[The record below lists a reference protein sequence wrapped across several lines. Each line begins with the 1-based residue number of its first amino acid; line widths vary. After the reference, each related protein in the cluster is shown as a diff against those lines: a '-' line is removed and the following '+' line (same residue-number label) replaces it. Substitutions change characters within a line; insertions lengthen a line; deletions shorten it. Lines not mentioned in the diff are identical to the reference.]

1 MAADPDTR
9 ARTHLANERTF
20 LAWFR
25 TGITLVA
32 LGLAGAQL
40 LGGESDQERSVV
52 VLLATLVI
60 VTGTSPRPG
69 GVRAVPRRTPAH
81 RRGGLPAGAE
91 LDRRRGRPG
100 RPRLPVVAVALV
112 WLLQAGP

>member
-1 MAADPDTR
+1 MAVPYADEVTADGDAR

-40 LGGESDQERSVV
+40 LGGESSQQRLIVL
-52 VLLATLVI
+52 LLATLVI
-60 VTGTSPRPG
+60 ATGG
-69 GVRAVPRRTPAH
+69 FLVMVGLVR
-81 RRGGLPAGAE
+81 
-91 LDRRRGRPG
+91 
-100 RPRLPVVAVALV
+100 
-112 WLLQAGP
+112 

>member
-1 MAADPDTR
+1 MTVDADSR

-40 LGGESDQERSVV
+40 LGGESGQERFV
-52 VLLATLVI
+52 VLVLATLVI
-60 VTGTSPRPG
+60 VTGAFLVLVGLVRYRDGRHRIDAAAFRPAWSSIT
-69 GVRAVPRRTPAH
+69 VAAVLAVV
-81 RRGGLPAGAE
+81 AS
-91 LDRRRGRPG
+91 
-100 RPRLPVVAVALV
+100 VVAVAFV
-112 WLLQAGP
+112 WLLQPGP

>member
-1 MAADPDTR
+1 VTADGDAR

-40 LGGESDQERSVV
+40 LGGGSSVDRSIVL
-52 VLLATLVI
+52 LLATLVV
-60 VTGTSPRPG
+60 VTGG
-69 GVRAVPRRTPAH
+69 FLIMVGLVRYRV
-81 RRGGLPAGAE
+81 G
-91 LDRRRGRPG
+91 RRRIDAGDFRPAWG
-100 RPRLPVVAVALV
+100 SIVIAGTLAVVVSAVAVVFV
-112 WLLQAGP
+112 WLLQPGS

>member
-1 MAADPDTR
+1 MRTPYAVAVTVDADSR

-52 VLLATLVI
+52 LLLATLVI
-60 VTGTSPRPG
+60 VTGAFLVLVGSSATAWGAG
-69 GVRAVPRRTPAH
+69 GSTRRTSG
-81 RRGGLPAGAE
+81 RRGA
-91 LDRRRGRPG
+91 RS
-100 RPRLPVVAVALV
+100 
-112 WLLQAGP
+112 

>member
-1 MAADPDTR
+1 VTADGDAR

-40 LGGESDQERSVV
+40 LGGESDQERLVV
-52 VLLATLVI
+52 LLLATLVI
-60 VTGTSPRPG
+60 ATGG
-69 GVRAVPRRTPAH
+69 FLVMVGLVRYRV
-81 RRGGLPAGAE
+81 G
-91 LDRRRGRPG
+91 RRRIEASDFRPAWG
-100 RPRLPVVAVALV
+100 SIVIAATLAVVASAVAVVLV
-112 WLLQAGP
+112 WLLHPGP